1 MGERPNEYLFYLYRM
16 NIRKA
21 TTSDF
26 PQVLELIKQL
36 AEFEKA
42 THKVTNTVEQMIEEQ
57 DSFFGFVAENE
68 QNEIVGIA
76 LCFEAYSTW
85 VGKYLFLEDLIVNE
99 KYRGQGIG
107 GNLIKEVFRTAK
119 KAGYK
124 RVRWQVLNWNSKAI
138 EFYEK
143 IGADIDKEWY
153 NCDFDEDKI
162 NFFPD

>member
-1 MGERPNEYLFYLYRM
+1 M

-21 TTSDF
+21 TTTDF
-26 PQVLELIKQL
+26 PQVLELIKEL

-42 THKVTNTVEQMIEEQ
+42 TYKVTNTVEQMMKEQ

-68 QNEIVGIA
+68 RNEIVGIA
-76 LCFEAYSTW
+76 LFFEAYSTW

-107 GNLIKEVFRTAK
+107 YNLIQEVFKTAEEM
-119 KAGYK
+119 GYK

-143 IGADIDKEWY
+143 LGADIDKEWY
-153 NCDFDEDKI
+153 NCDFDEKKI
-162 NFFPD
+162 VSFPD